1 MAQPTTAT
9 RPAPGRG
16 YRWTVLLAM
25 SIAMYGTY
33 YAFDAIGPL
42 APLLSRQLNF
52 SNSDIGLL
60 QASYSL
66 PNVFIL
72 LAAGLIID
80 RLGAKNS
87 MVLFASLVFGGLV
100 VQSLSPRVGV
110 MATGRVIIG
119 IGAES
124 YAMATHVAIARWF
137 LRGELSLAF
146 GVRTSF
152 ARLGSLSAQTSPTWA
167 RGAYTYW
174 QYPLLISLG
183 FGAVSLLGTI
193 LYWVLDRRGE
203 KQYELGVP
211 EHKGGQF
218 VWRDVFKFNRSFWLL
233 AALCVTFY
241 ACIFPFQTF
250 GQKFLID
257 ARGVT
262 PQTASLLIGMEPLFS
277 LLFMPVF
284 GHLVDRYGRRSLLMA
299 VGSLFL
305 VPVFLLLVYTSIPPL
320 IPMVMMGVSFA
331 MVPAVLWMSIVFVVD
346 RSRLGFASGVVDA
359 VQQLGLVGMNLAIGW
374 MNDRW
379 LASSGSA
386 AGYVPG
392 MWLFTAAAIATV
404 MIAVV
409 LRRVETGP
417 GAHGL
422 ETIRAAGPRWQDDK
436 ESFS

>member
-1 MAQPTTAT
+1 MAEPAT
-9 RPAPGRG
+9 VTRAAPSRQ

-25 SIAMYGTY
+25 SVAMYGTY

-66 PNVFIL
+66 PNIFIL

-80 RLGAKNS
+80 RMGAKNS
-87 MVLFASLVFGGLV
+87 MLLFASLVFAGLV
-100 VQSLSPRVGV
+100 VQALSPRVGV
-110 MATGRVIIG
+110 MASGRVILG

-183 FGAVSLLGTI
+183 FGAVSLIGT
-193 LYWVLDRRGE
+193 LVYWVLDRRGE
-203 KQYELGVP
+203 RRYELGIP
-211 EHKGGQF
+211 EHKGAEF
-218 VWRDVFKFNRSFWLL
+218 VWRDIFKFNLSFWLL

-250 GQKFLID
+250 GQKFLIE
-257 ARGVT
+257 ARGLS

-284 GHLVDRYGRRSLLMA
+284 GHLVDRHGRRSLLMA
-299 VGSLFL
+299 IGSLLL
-305 VPVFLLLVYTSIPPL
+305 VPVFLLLAYTSIPP
-320 IPMVMMGVSFA
+320 IVPMVMMGVAFA
-331 MVPAVLWMSIVFVVD
+331 LVPAILWMSIVFVVD

-374 MNDRW
+374 TNDRW
-379 LASSGSA
+379 LAGPGNA

-392 MWLFTAAAIATV
+392 MWLFTATAVAAV
-404 MIAVV
+404 VVAVV

-422 ETIRAAGPRWQDDK
+422 ETIRTTSRRVDK
-436 ESFS
+436 ESLS

>member
-1 MAQPTTAT
+1 
-9 RPAPGRG
+9 
-16 YRWTVLLAM
+16 VLLAM
-25 SIAMYGTY
+25 SVAMYGTY

-42 APLLSRQLNF
+42 APLLSRQLHF

-80 RLGAKNS
+80 KMGAKNS
-87 MVLFASLVFGGLV
+87 MLLFASLVFIGLV
-100 VQSLSPRVGV
+100 VGALSPRVGI
-110 MATGRVIIG
+110 MALGRVIIG

-167 RGAYTYW
+167 RGAYTHW
-174 QYPLLISLG
+174 QWPLLMSVG
-183 FGAVSLLGTI
+183 FGAVSLIGTV
-193 LYWVLDRRGE
+193 LYWILDRRGE
-203 KQYELGVP
+203 KRYELGVV
-211 EHKGGQF
+211 EHKGK
-218 VWRDVFKFNRSFWLL
+218 VAWRDIFRFNRSFWLL
-233 AALCVTFY
+233 AGLCVTFY

-262 PQTASLLIGMEPLFS
+262 PQSASLLIGMEPLFS

-284 GHLVDRYGRRSLLMA
+284 GHLVDRYGQRSLLMA
-299 VGSLFL
+299 VGSLLL
-305 VPVFLLLVYTSIPPL
+305 VPVFLLLGYTTIPPV
-320 IPMVMMGVSFA
+320 IPMIMMGVAFA
-331 MVPAVLWMSIVFVVD
+331 LVPAILWMSIVFVVD

-359 VQQLGLVGMNLAIGW
+359 VQQLGLVGTNLAIGW
-374 MNDRW
+374 TNDRW
-379 LASSGSA
+379 LAGPDNA
-386 AGYVPG
+386 AGYAPG
-392 MWLFTAAAIATV
+392 MWLFTALAVLAV
-404 MIAVV
+404 GFAVV

-422 ETIRAAGPRWQDDK
+422 ETIKTSGTHRPDAA
-436 ESFS
+436 